1 MQYKG
6 EMALTDSILRERRGR
21 VAIVTL
27 NKPQILNAW
36 DRPMRIKLVE
46 ALDASE
52 RDDEIGAI
60 ILTGAG
66 DRAFGAGQDLREAKS
81 FDEDR
86 AEEWLREW
94 EYLYDVLRSLSKP
107 SLVALN
113 GLAAGSAFQVA
124 LLADFRVGHPDVRM
138 GQPEINSGIASITGA
153 WIMRDRLGIARTTD
167 LALTGRMMDA
177 EECRSIGLINRIV
190 PAEKVLDETLSLANE
205 LAAKSPL
212 AMRADKE
219 WLREMTETGFR
230 ESIEAGI
237 RFHRRAY
244 ASGEPAKMM
253 ERFIK
258 ERGEKK

>member
-1 MQYKG
+1 LQYKVA
-6 EMALTDSILRERRGR
+6 ALIDSILTERRGR
-21 VAIVTL
+21 VVIITL
-27 NKPQILNAW
+27 NRPKVLNAW
-36 DRPMRIKLVE
+36 DRPMRIKLIE
-46 ALDASE
+46 ALGAGE
-52 RDDEIGAI
+52 RDDTIGAI
-60 ILTGAG
+60 VLTGAG

-81 FDEDR
+81 FDAHR

-94 EYLYDVLRSLSKP
+94 EHLYDVLRSLSKP
-107 SLVALN
+107 SLIALN

-124 LLADFRVGHPDVRM
+124 LLADFRIGHPGVKM
-138 GQPEINSGIASITGA
+138 GQPEINAGIASITGA

-190 PAEKVLDETLSLANE
+190 PAESVLDETLSLANE
-205 LAAKSPL
+205 LAAKPPL

-237 RFHRRAY
+237 RFHRRTY
-244 ASGEPAKMM
+244 GSGESARMM
-253 ERFIK
+253 EKFIA
-258 ERGEKK
+258 ERKARK